1 MHTFT
6 NDNSL
11 RRQGLSKRHFSGLA
25 NNLSPRHEAH
35 HGPHGRGWAFFV
47 ANLRRQLTQRQ
58 HPSAMLGLSMRCL
71 GFQVGLGSVGVCSER
86 ANSYKQRAT
95 MLPTRRMTGDTIVTR
110 CHIGGCTLATEP
122 HTRLFFGLQSV

>member
-25 NNLSPRHEAH
+25 MNISPRHEAH

-47 ANLRRQLTQRQ
+47 LNLSRQLTQRQ
-58 HPSAMLGLSMRCL
+58 HPSATLQFNRSESPAAMLGLSMRCL
-71 GFQVGLGSVGVCSER
+71 GAV
-86 ANSYKQRAT
+86 
-95 MLPTRRMTGDTIVTR
+95 
-110 CHIGGCTLATEP
+110 
-122 HTRLFFGLQSV
+122 